1 MFSASGRELSE
12 TMALSEVREEMTHYD
27 QLEKEM
33 LNEVQ
38 ALFSKYREKLEQLKT
53 TEKNGNPTLL
63 HSTV

>member
-1 MFSASGRELSE
+1 MFSVSGKELSE
-12 TMALSEVREEMTHYD
+12 LIALSEVREEMTHYD

-53 TEKNGNPTLL
+53 AEKNGNPTLL
-63 HSTV
+63 HSSV